1 MPDQQP
7 TTIVRKRQQ
16 ITKANRTM
24 FVWVAAASVV
34 VGVAVV
40 AAIFMAQ
47 KALFNE
53 RVLLEKTKTSSTLT
67 KNLSVVDELK
77 NQVRLMNTN
86 QALHD
91 SIAPGETQPIQVV
104 LDALPSDANSSALG
118 ASLQQKLVND
128 PALRIEALRVDP
140 VAGVE
145 SDSTVSGTATSSAVK
160 STSSSAVSKNVI
172 HFTLTVS
179 AASGD
184 VNALRNMLQRFEH
197 SIRAIDVTKLTIEGQ
212 GTRVA
217 MTVDANAFYEPAKT
231 VELKTKVVKP

>member
-16 ITKANRTM
+16 ITQANRTM
-24 FVWVAAASVV
+24 FIWVAAASVV
-34 VGVAVV
+34 VGVAIV

-47 KALFNE
+47 KAFFNE
-53 RVLLEKTKTSSTLT
+53 RVLLEKTKTSSTLS
-67 KNLSVVDELK
+67 KNLSVVNDLK
-77 NQVRLMNTN
+77 DQVRLMNTN

-128 PALRIEALRVDP
+128 PALRIDALRVDP

-145 SDSTVSGTATSSAVK
+145 SDASVGGASTGTA
-160 STSSSAVSKNVI
+160 SSSVSNNVI

-179 AASGD
+179 AASS
-184 VNALRNMLQRFEH
+184 NASALRGMLQRFER
-197 SIRAIDVTKLTIEGQ
+197 SVRAIDITKLTVEGQ